1 MASVGVCGGEAEVE
15 LGVGWGIMLGS
26 EDQPTWS
33 GLEID
38 EPTLAGLEI
47 HEPTLAG
54 LAFNEPTCL
63 LLAAKLVLGTKKRPR
78 PDQVPT
84 FYF

>member
-1 MASVGVCGGEAEVE
+1 
-15 LGVGWGIMLGS
+15 MLGS
-26 EDQPTWS
+26 EDQPTWT